1 MDRLY
6 EWTDFL
12 ESFCAEPP
20 EPMMFGIR
28 MEELHRIRMER
39 VRDPWNDFV
48 QWRRQAIDYGLARGE
63 VFTGLIEGVLQIA
76 QNGLEARGM
85 QEEVYLEPL
94 WKRWRAKRNPAQE
107 LRGIFARR
115 GIEGLIE
122 TLRIKG
128 S

>member
-1 MDRLY
+1 
-6 EWTDFL
+6 
-12 ESFCAEPP
+12 
-20 EPMMFGIR
+20 MMFGIR
-28 MEELHRIRMER
+28 MEEFASGIRMER

-94 WKRWRAKRNPAQE
+94 WKRWRAKIQHKSYAGFLHVVE
-107 LRGIFARR
+107 
-115 GIEGLIE
+115 
-122 TLRIKG
+122 
-128 S
+128 